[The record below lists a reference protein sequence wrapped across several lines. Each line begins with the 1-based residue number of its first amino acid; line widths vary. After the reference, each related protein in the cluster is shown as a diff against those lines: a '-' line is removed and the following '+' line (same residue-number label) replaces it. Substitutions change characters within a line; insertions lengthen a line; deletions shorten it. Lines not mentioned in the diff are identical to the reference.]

1 VPTDAKAMLV
11 GLRDIRGIEGS
22 FLLLLP
28 EGRVVTRESMP
39 MVSDDSL
46 IETGR
51 RLSNVFG
58 ALGSACPVADEL
70 LLRFDGMSLFTRR
83 GANVLLGVLATDT
96 ASLPALRMA
105 SNLVLRQLD
114 TADLATALPATPA
127 PLEPARPAAKPAPR
141 FWRGTAVGDET

>member
-1 VPTDAKAMLV
+1 MPADVKETLV

-28 EGRVVTRESMP
+28 EGHVVSRESMP

-46 IETGR
+46 AETGR

-58 ALGSACPVADEL
+58 ALGSACPAADEL
-70 LLRFDGMSLFTRR
+70 LLRFDGMSLFARR
-83 GANVLLGVLATDT
+83 GAHVLLGVLATDT

-105 SNLVLRQLD
+105 SNLVLRQVD
-114 TADLATALPATPA
+114 SADLSNVLSTPSRPPQPAAPAT
-127 PLEPARPAAKPAPR
+127 KPATR
-141 FWRGTAVGDET
+141 YWRGTPVGDDT